1 MTLCD
6 IGQFFKRLPYEN
18 QGGSLA
24 FFGCWFGGRP
34 DGVAMLK
41 SVSFNEEML
50 ILDFLEGE
58 RVEISGPSD
67 VEVLED
73 ALIIW
78 RASSV
83 VCYWDNFGE
92 MLSPE
97 SRKHYRF
104 KVVDDKVQVS
114 TNHKHSIIPQKG
126 APAFEMAWYVH
137 PDFSGPEYNRERG
150 KIRR

>member
-1 MTLCD
+1 MTLCE
-6 IGQFFKRLPYEN
+6 IGQFFKRLPSAN

-41 SVSFNEEML
+41 SVSLNKEIL
-50 ILDFLEGE
+50 ILDFVEGE

-92 MLSPE
+92 MLSPA

-104 KVVDDKVQVS
+104 KVVDDNVQVS
-114 TNHKHSIIPQKG
+114 TNHKHSKIPKRSPCFRNG
-126 APAFEMAWYVH
+126 MVCP
-137 PDFSGPEYNRERG
+137 S
-150 KIRR
+150 